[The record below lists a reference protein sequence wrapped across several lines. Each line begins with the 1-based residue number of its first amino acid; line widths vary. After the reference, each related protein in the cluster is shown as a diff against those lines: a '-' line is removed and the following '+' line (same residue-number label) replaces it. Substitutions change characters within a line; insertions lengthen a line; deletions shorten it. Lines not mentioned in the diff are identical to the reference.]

1 MPTTS
6 PFAVVLNANARRVNE
21 EVVETLAE
29 IVSPDDIFYSASA
42 EDSRIIT
49 GKILE
54 RGYPT
59 IFAGGGDGTVVEFIN
74 QMLRATPDWDDRP
87 SVGILRLGTG
97 NALAE
102 MVSSGSYLCDIK
114 SFVENNHRDYHAL
127 PLVQAEGHYF
137 PFGGLGA
144 DAELLNDYRILKGSL
159 GETMFR
165 PMVQSVGG
173 YFMALFARTVPR
185 RVVSAVKR
193 HRMRVVV
200 KNRGRRAD
208 LLGPEGEVLRGY
220 EPGEVMYDGDATMV
234 MVGTCPYYGY
244 GLKALP
250 FADVAPDALH
260 LRVVQ
265 LGIPA
270 ILGHLPALW
279 QGRHVGGKII
289 DFLVDHVEVELEEPA
304 PYQRAGDAAGYRKA
318 IDFGLSPDRIKL
330 VRFI

>member
-1 MPTTS
+1 MPTSS

-29 IVSPDDIFYSASA
+29 LVSPDDIFYSASA
-42 EDSRIIT
+42 EDSRVIT
-49 GKILE
+49 GKLLE

-59 IFAGGGDGTVVEFIN
+59 VFAGGGDGTVVELIN
-74 QMLRATPDWDDRP
+74 QILRATPDADDRP

-102 MVSSGSYLCDIK
+102 MVSSGSYLVDIK
-114 SFVENNHRDYHAL
+114 SFVENSHRDYHAL

-137 PFGGLGA
+137 PFGGIGA
-144 DAELLNDYRILKGSL
+144 DAELLNDYRTVKSSL
-159 GETMFR
+159 GDTVLR
-165 PMVQSVGG
+165 PMVQNVGG
-173 YFMALFARTVPR
+173 YFMALFAKTVPR

-193 HRMRVVV
+193 HRMRAVV
-200 KNRGRRAD
+200 KNRGTRAD
-208 LLGPEGEVLRGY
+208 LLSSSGEVVRSY
-220 EPGEVMYDGDATMV
+220 EPGEVMYEGPATMI
-234 MVGTCPYYGY
+234 MVGTCPFYGY

-250 FADVAPDALH
+250 FADKALDAMH

-265 LGIPA
+265 LGIPG
-270 ILGHLPALW
+270 ILGNLPSLW
-279 QGRHVGGKII
+279 KGHYTGARIL
-289 DFLVDHVEVELEEPA
+289 DFLVDRAEVELAEPA

-318 IDFGLSPDRIKL
+318 IDFGLSPARIKL